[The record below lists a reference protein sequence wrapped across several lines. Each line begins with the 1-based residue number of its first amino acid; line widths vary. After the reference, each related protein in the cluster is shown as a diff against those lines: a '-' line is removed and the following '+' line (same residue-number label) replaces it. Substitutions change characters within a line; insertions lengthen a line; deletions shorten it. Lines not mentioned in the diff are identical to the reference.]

1 MLGEGKSG
9 LVEGGWVNKIN
20 LLSLLQ
26 DFSETLKVQ
35 WLLCISKIAY
45 APFASVSGPEL
56 ILLLIPP
63 LPMDHPRSILP
74 ESPFRDVR
82 GTNLNF

>member
-63 LPMDHPRSILP
+63 LPMDPHAAYCLSRLSEMLG
-74 ESPFRDVR
+74 EQ
-82 GTNLNF
+82 T